1 LLEILAGRGHLDF
14 VEVPMLFGLLPGTL
28 DVLVL
33 KAIAAAPNHGYGVAR
48 WVREVTDDELTI
60 EDGALY
66 TALHRLENR
75 GLLRADW
82 KPSETNR
89 RAKYYTLTAKGRRVL
104 DEQTRAWRRSA
115 AALSKVLDGA
125 ARKASS

>member
-1 LLEILAGRGHLDF
+1 
-14 VEVPMLFGLLPGTL
+14 MLFGLLPGTL

-33 KAIAAAPNHGYGVAR
+33 KAIAASPNHGYGVAR
-48 WVREVTDDELTI
+48 WVRDATDDELVI

-66 TALHRLENR
+66 TALHRLEKR

-89 RAKYYTLTAKGRRVL
+89 RAKYYSLTAKGREVL

-115 AALSKVLDGA
+115 KALSRVLNRNP
-125 ARKASS
+125 RKASS

>member
-1 LLEILAGRGHLDF
+1 L
-14 VEVPMLFGLLPGTL
+14 LFGLLPGTL

-33 KAIAAAPNHGYGVAR
+33 KALAAAPNHGYGIAR
-48 WVREVTDDELTI
+48 WVRAATDGELVI

-66 TALHRLENR
+66 TALHRLEQR

-89 RAKYYTLTAKGRRVL
+89 RAKYYALTARGRRVL
-104 DEQTRAWRRSA
+104 DQQTRAWRRTA
-115 AALSKVLDGA
+115 KALSRVLDRA
-125 ARKASS
+125 PRQASS

>member
-1 LLEILAGRGHLDF
+1 
-14 VEVPMLFGLLPGTL
+14 MLFGLLPGTL

-33 KAIAAAPNHGYGVAR
+33 KALEASPNHGYGVAQ
-48 WVREVTDDELTI
+48 WVRQATSGALVI

-66 TALHRLENR
+66 TALHRLEKR

-82 KPSETNR
+82 KPSDSNR
-89 RAKYYTLTAKGRRVL
+89 RAKYYTLTVKGTRVL

-115 AALSKVLDGA
+115 AALSKVLNRA
-125 ARKASS
+125 PRKVSS

>member
-1 LLEILAGRGHLDF
+1 
-14 VEVPMLFGLLPGTL
+14 MLFGLLPGTL

-33 KAIAAAPNHGYGVAR
+33 RTVAESPNHGYGIAR
-48 WVREVTDDELTI
+48 WLREATDGDLVI

-66 TALHRLENR
+66 TALHRLEAR

-89 RAKYYTLTAKGRRVL
+89 RAKYYALTAKGRRAL
-104 DEQTRAWRRSA
+104 DEQTRTWRRTA
-115 AALSKVLDGA
+115 AALSKVLDRAPG
-125 ARKASS
+125 RAS